1 MAVFQSAGTVL
12 VFKDSWKVAAKTGG
26 ILFDTSFKSIDLMAS
41 EQADLDGSKPAKDGV
56 DQ

>member
-12 VFKDSWKVAAKTGG
+12 VFKDNWKVAATTDA
-26 ILFDTSFKSIDLMAS
+26 ILFDTPFKSIDLMAS
-41 EQADLDGSKPAKDGV
+41 EQADLDGSKTAKDGV